1 MNTVA
6 TPCMIAVPSIF
17 IVVPKGIQKELTDL
31 STPNFSSTVFKVTG
45 MVALLEEVL
54 KAKIIASLIFVK
66 KTKGLIFAKEVSN
79 KL

>member
-17 IVVPKGIQKELTDL
+17 MVVPKGIQKELTDL
-31 STPNFSSTVFKVTG
+31 LTPSFSSTVFKVIG
-45 MVALLEEVL
+45 MVVLLEDVL
-54 KAKIIASLIFVK
+54 KAKIIASLIFEK
-66 KTKGLIFAKEVSN
+66 KIKGLIFANEVSN